1 MSHNMHCFRTI
12 QQYRLMCP
20 LGPQDFLGAIM
31 GAVGQQNII
40 FYSRTWNWKK
50 NHIIYTCNDM
60 HYDITQG
67 DYGPNVLVPMAP
79 HEINAALG
87 SAVFFNQRKLR
98 LS

>member
-1 MSHNMHCFRTI
+1 
-12 QQYRLMCP
+12 
-20 LGPQDFLGAIM
+20 
-31 GAVGQQNII
+31 
-40 FYSRTWNWKK
+40 
-50 NHIIYTCNDM
+50 M